1 MLKMIGNSVVTTLS
15 QRIAGTGNTGIIP
28 TALIATGA
36 NMVVSRKNI
45 PVGFALIGAA
55 LIYMDYKR
63 RTDETDRTI
72 TGSGFDLRDVRQKD
86 MR

>member
-1 MLKMIGNSVVTTLS
+1 MLKMIGNSFVTALS
-15 QRIAGTGNTGIIP
+15 QRIAGTGDTGIIP

-55 LIYMDYKR
+55 LIYMGYKR
-63 RTDETDRTI
+63 RSDETDSTAA
-72 TGSGFDLRDVRQKD
+72 GSGFDLKGMQ
-86 MR
+86 